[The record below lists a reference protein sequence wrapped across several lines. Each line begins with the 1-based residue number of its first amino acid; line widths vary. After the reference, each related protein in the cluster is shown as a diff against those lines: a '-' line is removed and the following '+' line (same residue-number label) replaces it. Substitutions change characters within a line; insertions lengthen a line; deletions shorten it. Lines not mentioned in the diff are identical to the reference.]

1 MESILIAGVPRSGK
15 STIARR
21 VAEAGGAAYFPVDA
35 LVSTLGSLYPE
46 LGITH
51 YTEEPRGVSTHLA
64 PVVVELEQHLQYEGM
79 TVVLDAYQCFPRDL
93 VAALSHRH
101 LALPTGEG
109 AGEAPFAVVYVGYP
123 EADVRAKTED
133 IRAHGRAEDWAQAL
147 DDDALAQ
154 LVERYVRESGE
165 IRTQCAELG
174 WHFIDTSNDFEAVVS
189 KAVETLSSMQ

>member
-15 STIARR
+15 STIAQR
-21 VAEAGGAAYFPVDA
+21 VAEAGGATYFPVDA

-64 PVVVELEQHLQYEGM
+64 PVVVELQQHLQYEGM

-93 VAALSHRH
+93 AAALKHRR

-109 AGEAPFAVVYVGYP
+109 AGEAPFGVVYVGYP
-123 EADVRAKTED
+123 EADVKGKTRD
-133 IRAHGRAEDWAQAL
+133 IRAHARVEDWAQAL
-147 DDDALAQ
+147 DDAALEN
-154 LVERYVRESGE
+154 LVERYIRESGE
-165 IRTQCAELG
+165 IKSQCADLG
-174 WHFIDTSNDFEAVVS
+174 WHFIDTSRSFEAVVS
-189 KAVETLSSMQ
+189 KAVEQLSPTL